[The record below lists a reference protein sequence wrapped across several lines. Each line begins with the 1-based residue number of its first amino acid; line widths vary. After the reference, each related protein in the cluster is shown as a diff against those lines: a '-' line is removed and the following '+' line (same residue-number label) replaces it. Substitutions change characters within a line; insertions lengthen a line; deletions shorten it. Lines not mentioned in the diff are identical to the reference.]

1 MTHAPGKGAAE
12 KAAALVGAARRR
24 AAAVALPACALAVLT
39 LLYFH
44 AVSAA
49 VDGTLRV
56 TIVDA
61 ATNQPTPARVRIT
74 DASGAPVSK
83 KVAGAL
89 AIPGEALGVPKEA
102 IAIMYGHDDRVD
114 GYATQPDGAFYVD
127 GRFSVTLPEGEY
139 RVEVSRG
146 YEYVRERMGVTIAPG
161 ATLERRA
168 SLRRWIDMP
177 ARGWYSSDDHI
188 HLRRSPRENPL
199 ILRWI
204 AAEDVHV
211 GHLLQ
216 MGDFFTTYFTQYA
229 FGESGRYQEGTH
241 LLSPGQEEPRTPE
254 LGHTISLGASA
265 YVRPRQRDYYAYDT
279 TFDRVHA
286 LGGVTGYAHQGATFH
301 GSRGMTLD
309 VLQGKLDFLELLQFC
324 APGGPLVTANYY
336 RFLDMGFPL
345 TATAGSDFP
354 WCGRTQAFG
363 AAEDEGPR
371 IGDARF
377 YTYVDGPFTF
387 ERWFEA
393 LKGGRTFVT
402 SGPMLSLAVDDALPG
417 STLQRQPGD
426 RLRITAHAEGHH
438 ADVPL
443 DRLELVVHGEVVS
456 QVSATAAGQ
465 SRERLELSHE
475 LTLGAHGLWIAA
487 RAYAAPTQAAHTTP
501 IYVHAGDAGFANPE
515 TLADNVALSLRYLD
529 EIDAELAAPT
539 STAIDAQVARHPEGL
554 RQRVAQTRA
563 LLARLGASVT
573 RP

>member
-1 MTHAPGKGAAE
+1 MTRTTSVDGAGAAL
-12 KAAALVGAARRR
+12 KRRVAACLPVCAGALLVG
-24 AAAVALPACALAVLT
+24 
-39 LLYFH
+39 LYFLT
-44 AVSAA
+44 ATAA
-49 VDGTLRV
+49 EDGTLQV
-56 TIVDA
+56 SIVDA
-61 ATNQPTPARVRIT
+61 GTQQPTPARVRIT
-74 DASGAPVSK
+74 DAAGAPVSK
-83 KVAGAL
+83 PVRGVI

-102 IAIMYGHDDRVD
+102 VAIMYGHDDRFD

-127 GRFSVTLPEGEY
+127 GSFSVALPEGDY
-139 RVEVSRG
+139 RLEVTKG
-146 YEYVRERMGVTIAPG
+146 YEYARAHATVTVAPG
-161 ATLERRA
+161 TKHDHRVT
-168 SLRRWIDMP
+168 LRRWVDMP

-188 HLRRSPRENPL
+188 HLRRSPRENPF

-216 MGDFFTTYFTQYA
+216 MGDFFTTFFTQYA
-229 FGESGRYQEGTH
+229 FGDAGRYQEGRH
-241 LLSPGQEEPRTPE
+241 VLSPGQEEPRTPE

-265 YVRPRQRDYYAYDT
+265 YVRPRQADYYAYDT
-279 TFDRVHA
+279 TFDRVRE

-354 WCGRTQAFG
+354 WCGRTRAFG

-387 ERWFEA
+387 DAWFAA
-393 LKGGRTFVT
+393 LKAGRTFVT
-402 SGPMLSLAVDDALPG
+402 SGPMLSFAVDEALPG
-417 STLQRQPGD
+417 STLERKAGD
-426 RLRITAHAEGHH
+426 RLRITARAEGHD

-443 DRLELVVHGEVVS
+443 QRLEIVVHGEVVREA
-456 QVSATAAGQ
+456 SAEDAGQ
-465 SRERLELSHE
+465 STTRIDVAHD
-475 LTLGAHGLWIAA
+475 LTVGRHGLWIAV
-487 RAYAAPTQAAHTTP
+487 RAWAGPTQVAHTTP
-501 IYVHAGDAGFANPE
+501 VYVRVGDTGFVNPR

-529 EIDAELAAPT
+529 EIEAEIEAPT
-539 STAIDAQVARHPEGL
+539 GTAIDIQIARHPEGL
-554 RQRVAQTRA
+554 RQRVAATRA
-563 LLARLGASVT
+563 LLSRLEPPAVQ
-573 RP
+573 P

>member
-1 MTHAPGKGAAE
+1 MTHAT
-12 KAAALVGAARRR
+12 RRR
-24 AAAVALPACALAVLT
+24 LAAVALPVCGVTALVFACLRAVP
-39 LLYFH
+39 
-44 AVSAA
+44 AA
-49 VDGTLRV
+49 ADAGTLRV

-61 ATNQPTPARVRIT
+61 GTGRPTPARVRLT
-74 DASGAPVSK
+74 DASGTPVSK
-83 KVAGAL
+83 AVDGAL
-89 AIPGEALGVPKEA
+89 AIPGEALGVPREA
-102 IAIMYGHDDRVD
+102 IAIMYGHDDRAD

-127 GRFSVTLPEGEY
+127 GSFTVTLPEGQY
-139 RVEVSRG
+139 RMEVTRG
-146 YEYVRERMGVTIAPG
+146 YEYVRDHSTVTLSAGASEERMV
-161 ATLERRA
+161 
-168 SLRRWIDMP
+168 SLRRWVDMP
-177 ARGWYSSDDHI
+177 ARGWYASDDHI

-229 FGESGRYQEGTH
+229 FGEAGRYQEGGH
-241 LLSPGQEEPRTPE
+241 VLSPGQEEPRTPE

-336 RFLDMGFPL
+336 RFLDMGVPL

-354 WCGRTQAFG
+354 WCGRTRAFG

-377 YTYVDGPFTF
+377 YAYVDGAFTF
-387 ERWFEA
+387 DRWFEA
-393 LKGGRTFVT
+393 LKAGRTFVT
-402 SGPMLSLAVDDALPG
+402 SGPMLSITVDDALPG
-417 STLQRQPGD
+417 STLRRRAGD
-426 RLRITAHAEGHH
+426 RVRITARAEGH
-438 ADVPL
+438 ADDVPL
-443 DRLELVVHGEVVS
+443 DRLEIVVHGEVVR
-456 QVSATAAGQ
+456 QVSAGETGQ
-465 SRERLELSHE
+465 STERIEIAHD

-487 RAYAAPTQAAHTTP
+487 RAWAAPTQAAHTTP
-501 IYVHAGDAGFANPE
+501 VYVHVGDTGFANPR

-529 EIDAELAAPT
+529 EIEAEIEAPT
-539 STAIDAQVARHPEGL
+539 STAINAQVARHPDDL
-554 RQRVAQTRA
+554 RRRVRETRA
-563 LLARLGASVT
+563 LLERLGASAP